1 MPTWGGLCLGAR
13 VIPISG
19 PPLEEKP
26 SVLEG
31 LCYMG
36 GPLQAVRGLGR
47 DLMGRKE

>member
-13 VIPISG
+13 VIPISS

-36 GPLQAVRGLGR
+36 GPLQTLGQVRTRG
-47 DLMGRKE
+47 